1 MDALDHRH
9 RRGDVDHEH
18 GPYDRHQTAIPSLNG
33 KPAHLRCPSRPR
45 PDRMPDGDVPG
56 YTLMV
61 AGRRTGKTS
70 FLRLLLDT
78 NNVASSVSRDQL
90 ASVAKFVQGSSGHTS
105 HVRTVSIDI
114 DLAPDELDEEHPLTL
129 TLIDTPSLDFEDKH
143 ASERALQDILR
154 HVEGRLAE
162 SLDDERKA
170 HRGDH
175 HVHLCVYF
183 LDPNYIVPPSVPA
196 PPAPLV
202 PRARTNSLSTH
213 ESEPVILDPP
223 VTSNPV
229 LCRPILPPTD
239 IAAIRRLSAR
249 VNVLPVVACADTLT
263 TDRLT
268 SVKMAIRRDLAE
280 AGIGFGIFD
289 LDIPL
294 YAQLE
299 SKVMKHKSENGYMKH
314 LNGASNSPPSTPITP
329 TLLRLPF
336 SLISPDIYSHSD
348 GVARAPLSRSEL
360 MHQYAPSKRMAPKTQ
375 SVPKVVPG
383 KFVRNY
389 RWGSL
394 DVMDASHCEFLHLRG
409 AIFHHMETLQKYT
422 REYLFEKFKTEV
434 QPPPPVGVRA
444 SQPAAVNRLP
454 PMRGS
459 RPILAIDTAPSHANA
474 NGHPPLSVPR
484 SAVTVNGEP
493 LSAPVMAATALQ
505 ELSPKTAASASQ
517 SHPIIS
523 ARLKGGRGRMA
534 LLVSA
539 WLPLPLLLLLP
550 PSGPRSGNPLAH
562 AARSAPTGSQRQRAK
577 KITVACNFCRSRKLK
592 CDGGRPACGQCYKR
606 SNPCDYTAS
615 NKRRTSGK
623 QRKHTYGNGNG
634 NGSESEGGDSL
645 EDGSGEIDHPSQ
657 SPEVPSSAPH
667 SRRSSN
673 VSMLLTEPL
682 PPLSA
687 AVEPREEAS
696 AVLPPITTSTG
707 LGIGNGNGNGS
718 GNMNG
723 SVGGRRASM
732 NTELPP
738 IATLS
743 APACGGDEGAYKDGS
758 ESASSRRRTPSVSVA
773 SGRSGRGGGGSK
785 IVACNF
791 CRARK
796 TRCDGAHPSCS
807 SCSRRKLSCNY
818 VNEPAAA
825 AAAAKARSKSNSAA
839 SPPDASTSASSRSSP
854 ASSGPVSLMTPSISE
869 SVVRTLNDLDSD
881 VVQHPAKKIRLMA
894 ELSAPSIAVLTGP

>member
-1 MDALDHRH
+1 MDHLDHRP
-9 RRGDVDHEH
+9 RPGDVDHAH
-18 GPYDRHQTAIPSLNG
+18 PPFDHHRMPNANG
-33 KPAHLRCPSRPR
+33 KPPHVRCPSRSRADPR
-45 PDRMPDGDVPG
+45 LSDRDAPG

-78 NNVASSVSRDQL
+78 TNVSSTVSRDQL

-114 DLAPDELDEEHPLTL
+114 DLAPDGVDEEHPLTL
-129 TLIDTPSLDFEDKH
+129 TLIDTPSLDFDDKH

-154 HVEGRLAE
+154 HVEARLGE

-170 HRGDH
+170 LHGDH
-175 HVHLCVYF
+175 HVHLCLYF

-196 PPAPLV
+196 PPAPPV

-229 LCRPILPPTD
+229 LCRPILPPSD
-239 IAAIRRLSAR
+239 ITAIRRLSAR

-268 SVKMAIRRDLAE
+268 VVKMAIRRDLAE

-299 SKVMKHKSENGYMKH
+299 SKALMHKAENGYMKH
-314 LNGASNSPPSTPITP
+314 LNGTSGSPPSTPIAP

-336 SLISPDIYSHSD
+336 ALISPDIYSHSD
-348 GVARAPLSRSEL
+348 GVARAPLSRSDL
-360 MHQYAPSKRMAPKTQ
+360 MQQYTPAKGIAPKTQ
-375 SVPKVVPG
+375 SAPKIVQG
-383 KFVRNY
+383 KFVRHY
-389 RWGSL
+389 RWGTL

-422 REYLFEKFKTEV
+422 REYLFEKFKTEM
-434 QPPPPVGVRA
+434 QPPPPVAVRS
-444 SQPAAVNRLP
+444 SQPAAVSRLP

-474 NGHPPLSVPR
+474 NANGHTPLSVPR
-484 SAVTVNGEP
+484 SAVTINGEP
-493 LSAPVMAATALQ
+493 LSAPVMNVTTVHD
-505 ELSPKTAASASQ
+505 LSPKIAT
-517 SHPIIS
+517 S
-523 ARLKGGRGRMA
+523 AR
-534 LLVSA
+534 
-539 WLPLPLLLLLP
+539 
-550 PSGPRSGNPLAH
+550 
-562 AARSAPTGSQRQRAK
+562 SQRQRAK

-606 SNPCDYTAS
+606 QNPCDYTAS
-615 NKRRTSGK
+615 NKRRTAGK
-623 QRKHTYGNGNG
+623 QRKQY
-634 NGSESEGGDSL
+634 GSESEGDSL
-645 EDGSGEIDHPSQ
+645 EDASGEVDPPSQ
-657 SPEVPSSAPH
+657 SPEVPSASSAPH

-696 AVLPPITTSTG
+696 AVLPPITTPAG
-707 LGIGNGNGNGS
+707 LGVPAPTS
-718 GNMNG
+718 
-723 SVGGRRASM
+723 RRPSL

-743 APACGGDEGAYKDGS
+743 APGAPKEDAPALPTFKGNTEGP
-758 ESASSRRRTPSVSVA
+758 ASSRRRAPSA
-773 SGRSGRGGGGSK
+773 AAPARAGGRGGGGSK

-796 TRCDGAHPSCS
+796 TRCDGAHPTCS
-807 SCSRRKLSCNY
+807 SCSRRSLRCNY
-818 VNEPAAA
+818 VNDSS
-825 AAAAKARSKSNSAA
+825 AKARSKSSTATT
-839 SPPDASTSASSRSSP
+839 PPDASASASSRSSP
-854 ASSGPVSLMTPSISE
+854 ASSGPVT
-869 SVVRTLNDLDSD
+869 
-881 VVQHPAKKIRLMA
+881 
-894 ELSAPSIAVLTGP
+894 LSAPSLSDSGVRSISELDADVVQQPAKKMRLAAELSTPTIAVLNAPPYVYAPRGTLYYKIGTRVVR

>member
-1 MDALDHRH
+1 
-9 RRGDVDHEH
+9 
-18 GPYDRHQTAIPSLNG
+18 
-33 KPAHLRCPSRPR
+33 
-45 PDRMPDGDVPG
+45 MPDGDVPG

-129 TLIDTPSLDFEDKH
+129 TLIDTPSLDFDDKH

-154 HVEGRLAE
+154 HVEGRLGE

-229 LCRPILPPTD
+229 LCRPILPSTD

-314 LNGASNSPPSTPITP
+314 LNGANNSPPSTPITP

-348 GVARAPLSRSEL
+348 GVARSPLSRSEL
-360 MHQYAPSKRMAPKTQ
+360 MHQYSPSKRMAPKTQ

-459 RPILAIDTAPSHANA
+459 RPILAIDTAPSHANT

-493 LSAPVMAATALQ
+493 LSAPVMAATTMQ
-505 ELSPKTAASASQ
+505 DLSPKTAASASQ
-517 SHPIIS
+517 SHPIFLS
-523 ARLKGGRGRMA
+523 ARLKGGTGLFEFCVAAVRLWVRE
-534 LLVSA
+534 
-539 WLPLPLLLLLP
+539 
-550 PSGPRSGNPLAH
+550 PLADV
-562 AARSAPTGSQRQRAK
+562 ARSAPTGSQRQRAK

-623 QRKHTYGNGNG
+623 QRKQY
-634 NGSESEGGDSL
+634 GSESEGGDSL

-707 LGIGNGNGNGS
+707 LGIGNGNGDA
-718 GNMNG
+718 
-723 SVGGRRASM
+723 GGRRASM
-732 NTELPP
+732 HTELPP

-743 APACGGDEGAYKDGS
+743 APGCGGSEEGGFKDGS
-758 ESASSRRRTPSVSVA
+758 SSASSRRRTPSVSVA

-818 VNEPAAA
+818 VNDP
-825 AAAAKARSKSNSAA
+825 AAAKARSKSNSAA

-854 ASSGPVSLMTPSISE
+854 ASSGPVSLMTPSLSE

-881 VVQHPAKKIRLMA
+881 IVQQPAKKMRLMA
-894 ELSAPSIAVLTGP
+894 ELSAPSIAVLTGQ

>member
-1 MDALDHRH
+1 
-9 RRGDVDHEH
+9 
-18 GPYDRHQTAIPSLNG
+18 
-33 KPAHLRCPSRPR
+33 
-45 PDRMPDGDVPG
+45 MPDGDTPG

-78 NNVASSVSRDQL
+78 SNVASSVSRDQL

-114 DLAPDELDEEHPLTL
+114 DLAPDELDEEHPLNL
-129 TLIDTPSLDFEDKH
+129 TLIDTPSLDFADKH

-154 HVEGRLAE
+154 HVESRLGE

-170 HRGDH
+170 YNGDH

-229 LCRPILPPTD
+229 LCRPVLPHAD
-239 IAAIRRLSAR
+239 VAAIRRLSAR

-268 SVKMAIRRDLAE
+268 AVKMAIRRDLAE

-299 SKVMKHKSENGYMKH
+299 SKVMKHKTENGYMKH
-314 LNGASNSPPSTPITP
+314 LTGPGNSPPTTPITP

-336 SLISPDIYSHSD
+336 SLISPDLYSHSD
-348 GVARAPLSRSEL
+348 GVARAPLSRNEL
-360 MHQYAPSKRMAPKTQ
+360 VQQFAPSKHIAHKTQ
-375 SVPKVVPG
+375 TAPKVVRG
-383 KFVRNY
+383 KFVRNF
-389 RWGSL
+389 RWGAL

-409 AIFHHMETLQKYT
+409 ALFHHMETLQKYT

-434 QPPPPVGVRA
+434 QPPAPVAAVRP
-444 SQPAAVNRLP
+444 SQPAAVSRLP

-459 RPILAIDTAPSHANA
+459 RPILAIDTAPSHASA

-484 SAVTVNGEP
+484 SAVTLNGEL
-493 LSAPVMAATALQ
+493 LSAPISNMHD
-505 ELSPKTAASASQ
+505 LSPKTVT
-517 SHPIIS
+517 S
-523 ARLKGGRGRMA
+523 AR
-534 LLVSA
+534 
-539 WLPLPLLLLLP
+539 
-550 PSGPRSGNPLAH
+550 
-562 AARSAPTGSQRQRAK
+562 SQRQRAK

-592 CDGGRPACGQCYKR
+592 CDGGRPACSQCYKR
-606 SNPCDYTAS
+606 SNACDYTAS

-623 QRKHTYGNGNG
+623 QRKQY
-634 NGSESEGGDSL
+634 GSESEGDSL
-645 EDGSGEIDHPSQ
+645 EDGSGEPDHVSQ
-657 SPEVPSSAPH
+657 SPEVPSASSAPH

-673 VSMLLTEPL
+673 VSMLLAEPL

-696 AVLPPITTSTG
+696 SVLPPITTSAG
-707 LGIGNGNGNGS
+707 LGMPPTTS
-718 GNMNG
+718 
-723 SVGGRRASM
+723 RRPSL

-743 APACGGDEGAYKDGS
+743 APPGPQEDTPMVSSYK
-758 ESASSRRRTPSVSVA
+758 EMETVSRRRATSVA
-773 SGRSGRGGGGSK
+773 PGRSGRGGGGSK

-796 TRCDGAHPSCS
+796 TRCDGAHPTCG
-807 SCSRRKLSCNY
+807 SCSRRSLRCNY
-818 VNEPAAA
+818 VNDPA
-825 AAAAKARSKSNSAA
+825 KSRSKSSGT
-839 SPPDASTSASSRSSP
+839 PPDASASVSSRSSP
-854 ASSGPVSLMTPSISE
+854 ASSSAPVTLVSANISDVSLRHFSE
-869 SVVRTLNDLDSD
+869 LDAD
-881 VVQHPAKKIRLMA
+881 MAQQPAKKMRLA
-894 ELSAPSIAVLTGP
+894 TELSAPSIAVLTGS

>member
-1 MDALDHRH
+1 
-9 RRGDVDHEH
+9 
-18 GPYDRHQTAIPSLNG
+18 
-33 KPAHLRCPSRPR
+33 
-45 PDRMPDGDVPG
+45 MPDGDAPAPG

-78 NNVASSVSRDQL
+78 SNVASSVTRDQL

-105 HVRTVSIDI
+105 QVRTVSVDI
-114 DLAPDELDEEHPLTL
+114 DLAPDEVDEELPLTL
-129 TLIDTPSLDFEDKH
+129 TLIDTPSLDFDDKH
-143 ASERALQDILR
+143 ASDRALQEILR
-154 HVEGRLAE
+154 HVESRLGQ

-170 HRGDH
+170 LSGDH

-196 PPAPLV
+196 PPAPPV

-229 LCRPILPPTD
+229 LCRPILPSCD
-239 IAAIRRLSAR
+239 ITAIRRLSAR

-263 TDRLT
+263 TERLT
-268 SVKMAIRRDLAE
+268 AVKMAIRRDLAE

-299 SKVMKHKSENGYMKH
+299 SKVVKHKAETGGYMKLNHH
-314 LNGASNSPPSTPITP
+314 LNGNGNNSSTSPPSTPITP

-360 MHQYAPSKRMAPKTQ
+360 MHQYSPSKRMAPKTQ
-375 SVPKVVPG
+375 CTPKIVPG
-383 KFVRNY
+383 KFVRTY
-389 RWGSL
+389 RWGAL

-422 REYLFEKFKTEV
+422 REYLFEKFKTEM
-434 QPPPPVGVRA
+434 QPPPPPVPVRS
-444 SQPAAVNRLP
+444 SQPGAAAVARLP

-459 RPILAIDTAPSHANA
+459 RPILAIDTAPSHATA
-474 NGHPPLSVPR
+474 NGQATLSVPR
-484 SAVTVNGEP
+484 SAVPLNGEP
-493 LSAPVMAATALQ
+493 LSAPTMHVQ
-505 ELSPKTAASASQ
+505 DLSPKTAT
-517 SHPIIS
+517 S
-523 ARLKGGRGRMA
+523 AR
-534 LLVSA
+534 
-539 WLPLPLLLLLP
+539 
-550 PSGPRSGNPLAH
+550 
-562 AARSAPTGSQRQRAK
+562 SQRQRAK

-615 NKRRTSGK
+615 NKRRPSSASTNAGSK
-623 QRKHTYGNGNG
+623 QHSHLQQHRKAYG
-634 NGSESEGGDSL
+634 SDSEGDSFEDASGDP
-645 EDGSGEIDHPSQ
+645 DHTTTSSHQSHPHPHSHSHPPSQ
-657 SPEVPSSAPH
+657 QSQSQSRSPEVRSSAPH

-673 VSMLLTEPL
+673 VSMLLTDPLPL

-687 AVEPREEAS
+687 AVDPREREADAS
-696 AVLPPITTSTG
+696 AVLPPITTG
-707 LGIGNGNGNGS
+707 LGVPAANGS
-718 GNMNG
+718 TAAAN
-723 SVGGRRASM
+723 SAAASRRRQSM

-743 APACGGDEGAYKDGS
+743 APSGGGQQEDVTSFKDTDRDRDASAGS
-758 ESASSRRRTPSVSVA
+758 HKRAPSVV
-773 SGRSGRGGGGSK
+773 SGRGGRGGGGSK

-796 TRCDGAHPSCS
+796 TKCDGEHPTCG
-807 SCSRRKLSCNY
+807 SCSRRSLRCNY
-818 VNEPAAA
+818 VNDPP
-825 AAAAKARSKSNSAA
+825 AKARSKSSAA
-839 SPPDASTSASSRSSP
+839 TTPPDASASVSSRSSP
-854 ASSGPVSLMTPSISE
+854 ASSHAAVSLGMTSASEQQQSAGVRSISE
-869 SVVRTLNDLDSD
+869 LDPDLA
-881 VVQHPAKKIRLMA
+881 QQQPAKKMRLAA
-894 ELSAPSIAVLTGP
+894 ELSTPSIAVLSAP

>member
-1 MDALDHRH
+1 MSD
-9 RRGDVDHEH
+9 
-18 GPYDRHQTAIPSLNG
+18 T
-33 KPAHLRCPSRPR
+33 
-45 PDRMPDGDVPG
+45 DVPG

-78 NNVASSVSRDQL
+78 SNVSSTVSRDQL
-90 ASVAKFVQGSSGHTS
+90 ASIAKFVQGSSSHTS
-105 HVRTVSIDI
+105 HVRTVQIDV
-114 DLAPDELDEEHPLTL
+114 DLAPDGLNEEHPLTL
-129 TLIDTPSLDFEDKH
+129 TLIDTPSLDFDDKH

-154 HVEGRLAE
+154 HVESRLGE

-170 HRGDH
+170 LHGDH

-183 LDPNYIVPPSVPA
+183 LDPNYIVPPTVPA
-196 PPAPLV
+196 PPMPPV

-213 ESEPVILDPP
+213 ESEPVMLDPP
-223 VTSNPV
+223 VTNNPV
-229 LCRPILPPTD
+229 LYRPILPASD
-239 IAAIRRLSAR
+239 ITAIRRLSAR

-268 SVKMAIRRDLAE
+268 AVKMAIRRDLAE

-299 SKVMKHKSENGYMKH
+299 SSVAKHKAESGYLKH
-314 LNGASNSPPSTPITP
+314 LNGSNSPPSTPITP

-336 SLISPDIYSHSD
+336 SLISPDLYSHSD
-348 GVARAPLSRSEL
+348 GVARPPLSRSEL
-360 MHQYAPSKRMAPKTQ
+360 VHQYAPSKRPNAKGQSAPKI
-375 SVPKVVPG
+375 VPG
-383 KFVRNY
+383 KFVRTY

-422 REYLFEKFKTEV
+422 REYLFEKFKAEM
-434 QPPPPVGVRA
+434 QPPPPVSVRP
-444 SQPAAVNRLP
+444 SQPAAVTRLP

-459 RPILAIDTAPSHANA
+459 RPILAIDTAPSHTTS

-484 SAVTVNGEP
+484 SAVPLNGEL
-493 LSAPVMAATALQ
+493 LSVSMMNTQ
-505 ELSPKTAASASQ
+505 DLSPRMGT
-517 SHPIIS
+517 P
-523 ARLKGGRGRMA
+523 AR
-534 LLVSA
+534 
-539 WLPLPLLLLLP
+539 
-550 PSGPRSGNPLAH
+550 
-562 AARSAPTGSQRQRAK
+562 SQRQRAK

-592 CDGGRPACGQCYKR
+592 CDGGKPACGQCYKR

-623 QRKHTYGNGNG
+623 QRKQY
-634 NGSESEGGDSL
+634 GSESEGDSI
-645 EDGSGEIDHPSQ
+645 EDGSGETDHPSQ
-657 SPEVPSSAPH
+657 SPEVPSASSAPH

-696 AVLPPITTSTG
+696 AVLPPITTPSG
-707 LGIGNGNGNGS
+707 LGVPTGS
-718 GNMNG
+718 
-723 SVGGRRASM
+723 RRPSL

-743 APACGGDEGAYKDGS
+743 APPAPQEDTPMVNSYKES
-758 ESASSRRRTPSVSVA
+758 EPPAPRRRATSAAP
-773 SGRSGRGGGGSK
+773 GRGGRGGGGSK

-796 TRCDGAHPSCS
+796 TRCDGAHPTCG
-807 SCSRRKLSCNY
+807 SCSRRSLRCNY
-818 VNEPAAA
+818 VNDPTT
-825 AAAAKARSKSNSAA
+825 KARSKSSVGT
-839 SPPDASTSASSRSSP
+839 PPDASTSVSSRSSP
-854 ASSGPVSLMTPSISE
+854 ASSSAPVTLVSASIADVGMRRFSE
-869 SVVRTLNDLDSD
+869 LEADMA
-881 VVQHPAKKIRLMA
+881 QQPAKKMRLAA
-894 ELSAPSIAVLTGP
+894 ELSTPSIAVLNGP

>member
-1 MDALDHRH
+1 
-9 RRGDVDHEH
+9 
-18 GPYDRHQTAIPSLNG
+18 
-33 KPAHLRCPSRPR
+33 
-45 PDRMPDGDVPG
+45 MPDAQDAPG

-78 NNVASSVSRDQL
+78 STVASSVTRDQL

-105 HVRTVSIDI
+105 QVRTVSVDI
-114 DLAPDELDEEHPLTL
+114 DLAPDDLDEERPLTL
-129 TLIDTPSLDFEDKH
+129 TLIDTPSLDFDDKH
-143 ASERALQDILR
+143 ASDRALQDILR
-154 HVEGRLAE
+154 HVESRLGQ

-170 HRGDH
+170 LSGDH

-196 PPAPLV
+196 PPAPPV

-229 LCRPILPPTD
+229 LCRPILPSCD

-268 SVKMAIRRDLAE
+268 AVKMAIRRDLAE

-299 SKVMKHKSENGYMKH
+299 STVAQKHKADAAGYMKH
-314 LNGASNSPPSTPITP
+314 HHHQHHLNGGSVNGNGNGNGNGNSASTSPPSTPITP

-348 GVARAPLSRSEL
+348 GVARARLSRSEL
-360 MHQYAPSKRMAPKTQ
+360 MHQYAPPKRVAPKSQ
-375 SVPKVVPG
+375 AAPKIVPG

-389 RWGSL
+389 RWGAL

-422 REYLFEKFKTEV
+422 REYLFEKFKTEM
-434 QPPPPVGVRA
+434 QPPPPPVTVRS
-444 SQPAAVNRLP
+444 SQPAAVARLP

-459 RPILAIDTAPSHANA
+459 RPILAIDTAPSHAASA
-474 NGHPPLSVPR
+474 NGHAPLSVPR
-484 SAVTVNGEP
+484 SAVTLNGEP
-493 LSAPVMAATALQ
+493 LSAPIMSVHD
-505 ELSPKTAASASQ
+505 LSPKTVT
-517 SHPIIS
+517 S
-523 ARLKGGRGRMA
+523 AR
-534 LLVSA
+534 
-539 WLPLPLLLLLP
+539 
-550 PSGPRSGNPLAH
+550 
-562 AARSAPTGSQRQRAK
+562 SQRQRAK

-592 CDGGRPACGQCYKR
+592 CDGGRPACGQCFKR

-615 NKRRTSGK
+615 NKRRPSSASSK
-623 QRKHTYGNGNG
+623 QHTHQHQHPHPHQGHPHLQQQRNQYGSD
-634 NGSESEGGDSL
+634 SEGDSL
-645 EDGSGEIDHPSQ
+645 EDGSGEPDPSHTTSSTTPSHPSRSQ
-657 SPEVPSSAPH
+657 QTSSQSRSPEVPSSAPH

-682 PPLSA
+682 PLPPLSA
-687 AVEPREEAS
+687 AVEPRDAS
-696 AVLPPITTSTG
+696 AVLPPINAPAG
-707 LGIGNGNGNGS
+707 MGMPPGGGS
-718 GNMNG
+718 SAGG
-723 SVGGRRASM
+723 SSASAAARRRPSM

-743 APACGGDEGAYKDGS
+743 APPGAPQEDGMTSFKDAERGGSAGS
-758 ESASSRRRTPSVSVA
+758 RKRAPSVV
-773 SGRSGRGGGGSK
+773 SGRGGRGGGGSK
-785 IVACNF
+785 VVACNF

-796 TRCDGAHPSCS
+796 TRCDGAHPTCGSCE
-807 SCSRRKLSCNY
+807 RRSLRCNY
-818 VNEPAAA
+818 VNDP
-825 AAAAKARSKSNSAA
+825 AAKARSKSSAA
-839 SPPDASTSASSRSSP
+839 TTPPDASASVSVSSRSSP
-854 ASSGPVSLMTPSISE
+854 ASSHAAVSLGVPEQSASAAGVRSISE
-869 SVVRTLNDLDSD
+869 LDADLA
-881 VVQHPAKKIRLMA
+881 QQQPAKKMRLAA
-894 ELSAPSIAVLTGP
+894 ELSTPSIAVLTGP

>member
-1 MDALDHRH
+1 M
-9 RRGDVDHEH
+9 
-18 GPYDRHQTAIPSLNG
+18 S
-33 KPAHLRCPSRPR
+33 
-45 PDRMPDGDVPG
+45 DGDAPG

-78 NNVASSVSRDQL
+78 STVSSTVSRDQL
-90 ASVAKFVQGSSGHTS
+90 ASVAKFVQGSSVHTS
-105 HVRTVSIDI
+105 HVRTVSIDV
-114 DLAPDELDEEHPLTL
+114 DLAPDGLDEELPVTL
-129 TLIDTPSLDFEDKH
+129 TLIDTPSLDFDDKH
-143 ASERALQDILR
+143 ASERALQEILR
-154 HVEGRLAE
+154 HVEARLGE

-170 HRGDH
+170 LHGDH
-175 HVHLCVYF
+175 HVHLCIYF
-183 LDPNYIVPPSVPA
+183 LDPNHIVPPSVPA
-196 PPAPLV
+196 PPAPPV

-213 ESEPVILDPP
+213 ESEPVILEPP
-223 VTSNPV
+223 VASNPV
-229 LCRPILPPTD
+229 LCRPILPPAD
-239 IAAIRRLSAR
+239 ITAIRRLSSR

-268 SVKMAIRRDLAE
+268 AVKMAIRRDLAE

-299 SKVMKHKSENGYMKH
+299 SKAALKHKTEAGYMKH
-314 LNGASNSPPSTPITP
+314 LNGTNGTPPSTPITP

-336 SLISPDIYSHSD
+336 SLISPDMYSHSD
-348 GVARAPLSRSEL
+348 GVARTPLSRSDL
-360 MHQYAPSKRMAPKTQ
+360 MHQYAPPKRVAPKSQ
-375 SVPKVVPG
+375 SASKTVPG
-383 KFVRNY
+383 KFVRQY

-422 REYLFEKFKTEV
+422 RQYLFEKFKSEV
-434 QPPPPVGVRA
+434 QPPPPLPVRS
-444 SQPAAVNRLP
+444 SQPAAVTRLP

-484 SAVTVNGEP
+484 SAVAVNGEP
-493 LSAPVMAATALQ
+493 LSAPVLNTTAMH
-505 ELSPKTAASASQ
+505 ELSPKTTTSASQ
-517 SHPIIS
+517 SD
-523 ARLKGGRGRMA
+523 
-534 LLVSA
+534 
-539 WLPLPLLLLLP
+539 P
-550 PSGPRSGNPLAH
+550 PC
-562 AARSAPTGSQRQRAK
+562 ARSHCFRRDATGSL
-577 KITVACNFCRSRKLK
+577 LK

-606 SNPCDYTAS
+606 QNPCDYTAN
-615 NKRRTSGK
+615 NKRRTAGAK
-623 QRKHTYGNGNG
+623 QRKQY
-634 NGSESEGGDSL
+634 GSESEGDSL

-657 SPEVPSSAPH
+657 SPEVPSAPSASSAPH

-696 AVLPPITTSTG
+696 SAVLPPITSSAG
-707 LGIGNGNGNGS
+707 LGMPSNTPS
-718 GNMNG
+718 
-723 SVGGRRASM
+723 SRRPSL

-743 APACGGDEGAYKDGS
+743 APPPQQQDEHQQTVSAPPSYKDS
-758 ESASSRRRTPSVSVA
+758 DSSVSTTRRRAPSTAPSRGA
-773 SGRSGRGGGGSK
+773 RGGGGSK

-796 TRCDGAHPSCS
+796 TRCDGAHPTCS
-807 SCSRRKLSCNY
+807 SCSRRSLRCNY
-818 VNEPAAA
+818 VNDPMS
-825 AAAAKARSKSNSAA
+825 KARSKSSTATT
-839 SPPDASTSASSRSSP
+839 PPDASASASSRSSP
-854 ASSGPVSLMTPSISE
+854 ASSGPVTLAMPSLSD
-869 SVVRTLNDLDSD
+869 SVVRSIGELD
-881 VVQHPAKKIRLMA
+881 PADIAHQPAMKKMRLAA
-894 ELSAPSIAVLTGP
+894 ELSTPSIAVLNAP